1 MACWQFG
8 RIWKP
13 FRRASGRVVSF
24 VVSILTW
31 ANTLAGMSIF
41 ITGTDTDVG
50 KTRVAALLVR
60 ALRAAGT
67 DAVGFKPICCGGRED
82 AEALVAASGGAVA
95 LNDVNPVW
103 LRPPVAPYAAAMIEG
118 RTVDVAL
125 VREKFAQLRAAHAAV
140 VVEGAGGWLVPVTRD
155 FSMADLA
162 VEFALPVFVVAANR
176 LGVINHTLLTV
187 AAIRASG
194 LRCAGVILN
203 NVQPPAPDDAAVMTN
218 AAVLGELL
226 AALPGGAV
234 PLLGE
239 IAFGVESLPGEIMSA
254 LRDRMAC
261 LG

>member
-1 MACWQFG
+1 
-8 RIWKP
+8 
-13 FRRASGRVVSF
+13 
-24 VVSILTW
+24 
-31 ANTLAGMSIF
+31 MSLF
-41 ITGTDTDVG
+41 ITGTDTGVG
-50 KTRVAALLVR
+50 KTHVAALLVR

-82 AEALVAASGGAVA
+82 AVALAEASGDVA

-118 RTVDVAL
+118 RIADLAL
-125 VREKFAQLRAAHAAV
+125 VREKFAQLRAAHTAV
-140 VVEGAGGWLVPVTRD
+140 IVEGAGGWLVPVTRD

-162 VEFALPVFVVAANR
+162 AEFALPVLVVAANR

-194 LRCAGVILN
+194 LKCAGVVLN
-203 NVQPPAPDDAAVMTN
+203 HPHTPQPDDPAIVTN
-218 AAVLGELL
+218 AGVLGELL

-239 IAFGVESLPGEIMSA
+239 IEFGAEVLPPSLCEIV
-254 LRDRMAC
+254 R
-261 LG
+261 

>member
-1 MACWQFG
+1 
-8 RIWKP
+8 
-13 FRRASGRVVSF
+13 
-24 VVSILTW
+24 
-31 ANTLAGMSIF
+31 MSLF
-41 ITGTDTDVG
+41 ITGTDTGVG

-82 AEALVAASGGAVA
+82 AVALADASGGVA

-103 LRPPVAPYAAAMIEG
+103 LRPPVAPYTAAMIEG
-118 RTVDVAL
+118 RIADLAL

-140 VVEGAGGWLVPVTRD
+140 IVEGAGGWLVPVTRD

-162 VEFALPVFVVAANR
+162 TEFALPVLVVAANR

-194 LRCAGVILN
+194 LKCAGVVLN
-203 NVQPPAPDDAAVMTN
+203 HPQEPQPDDPAIVTN
-218 AAVLGELL
+218 AGVLGELL
-226 AALPGGAV
+226 SAGASGAV

-239 IAFGVESLPGEIMSA
+239 IGFGAEVLPPSLCEIA
-254 LRDRMAC
+254 R
-261 LG
+261 

>member
-1 MACWQFG
+1 
-8 RIWKP
+8 
-13 FRRASGRVVSF
+13 
-24 VVSILTW
+24 
-31 ANTLAGMSIF
+31 MSIF
-41 ITGTDTDVG
+41 ITGTDTGVG

-82 AEALVAASGGAVA
+82 AVA
-95 LNDVNPVW
+95 LAEASRQSAECGLRIAEHAGAALSVNDVNPVW

-118 RTVDVAL
+118 RIADLAL

-140 VVEGAGGWLVPVTRD
+140 IVEGAGGWLVPVTRD

-162 VEFALPVFVVAANR
+162 AEFALPVLVVAANR

-194 LRCAGVILN
+194 LKCAGVILN
-203 NVQPPAPDDAAVMTN
+203 NVRPPADDDAAVVTN

-239 IAFGVESLPGEIMSA
+239 IAFGATTLPSRILGQ
-254 LRDRMAC
+254 LR
-261 LG
+261 